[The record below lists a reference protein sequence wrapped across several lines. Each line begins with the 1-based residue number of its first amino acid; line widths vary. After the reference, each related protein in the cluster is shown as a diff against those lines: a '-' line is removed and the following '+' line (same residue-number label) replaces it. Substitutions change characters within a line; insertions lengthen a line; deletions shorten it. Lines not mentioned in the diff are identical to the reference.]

1 MVPDAVTQPSADLS
15 IHDNR
20 ENTLFVFL
28 RKMHVKE
35 RVRRL
40 SVDIKMH
47 DCKFSFISWRNTP
60 EAGGVPN
67 WKAQLQSSPG
77 RRLGSPSV
85 LLPVERNGRTHRR
98 ICITANSN
106 VASRKRRR
114 WIYNESHGVGLKFV
128 RLGYF
133 YDLISGRCKTLKVRE
148 NGNLIRFYRNYS
160 SIACMQNRKKLKK
173 CIPPQRRTTN

>member
-1 MVPDAVTQPSADLS
+1 
-15 IHDNR
+15 
-20 ENTLFVFL
+20 
-28 RKMHVKE
+28 
-35 RVRRL
+35 
-40 SVDIKMH
+40 MH

-114 WIYNESHGVGLKFV
+114 WIYNESCGVGLEFV
-128 RLGYF
+128 RVLLPSKASRSKSSSSSQPTNQPASAVSELGYF

-148 NGNLIRFYRNYS
+148 NGNLIRFYRNDRS
-160 SIACMQNRKKLKK
+160 TACMQNRKSLEK
-173 CIPPQRRTTN
+173 CILPQQRTTN

>member
-15 IHDNR
+15 MFSKPTILQIPLNVSHGNR
-20 ENTLFVFL
+20 ENMLFVFL

-85 LLPVERNGRTHRR
+85 LLPILRIVRNT
-98 ICITANSN
+98 NSA
-106 VASRKRRR
+106 VS
-114 WIYNESHGVGLKFV
+114 E
-128 RLGYF
+128 LGYF

-148 NGNLIRFYRNYS
+148 NGNLIRFYRNDRS
-160 SIACMQNRKKLKK
+160 TACMQNRKSLEK
-173 CIPPQRRTTN
+173 CILPQQRTTN

>member
-15 IHDNR
+15 MFSKPTILQIPLNVSHGNR
-20 ENTLFVFL
+20 ENMLFVFL

-98 ICITANSN
+98 ICITA
-106 VASRKRRR
+106 K
-114 WIYNESHGVGLKFV
+114 
-128 RLGYF
+128 
-133 YDLISGRCKTLKVRE
+133 
-148 NGNLIRFYRNYS
+148 
-160 SIACMQNRKKLKK
+160 
-173 CIPPQRRTTN
+173 

>member
-1 MVPDAVTQPSADLS
+1 MIVKFLFILFFLENFYRNVFSEIPLNVS
-15 IHDNR
+15 HGNR
-20 ENTLFVFL
+20 ENMLFVFL

-47 DCKFSFISWRNTP
+47 DCKFSFISWRNTH

-85 LLPVERNGRTHRR
+85 LIPVERNGRTHRR
-98 ICITANSN
+98 ICITA
-106 VASRKRRR
+106 K
-114 WIYNESHGVGLKFV
+114 
-128 RLGYF
+128 
-133 YDLISGRCKTLKVRE
+133 
-148 NGNLIRFYRNYS
+148 
-160 SIACMQNRKKLKK
+160 
-173 CIPPQRRTTN
+173 